1 MIKFKEELFEQL
13 VKATQ
18 PELLNEILIEKM
30 RALGMADYVHTEDYL
45 MYHGDTPIMLVAHLD
60 TVHKVPVQT
69 IFKNRGV

>member
-45 MYHGDTPIMLVAHLD
+45 MYQFGLHPRELEGMTDVVSI
-60 TVHKVPVQT
+60 
-69 IFKNRGV
+69 